1 MARMR
6 RRRVTSE
13 SDDNR
18 RVFLGLAL
26 WALALILNAAA
37 GANTGDESEA
47 YCFNAGARNAWDCD
61 LVEQSGGPLM
71 LEYHTLK
78 VVLPDAQDG
87 AVLDRVL
94 PIERIGEFPLPS
106 GETVVF
112 LGRFRD
118 SMKAF
123 RVVEKCQ
130 QAHAGE
136 CSRFSP
142 EVVRIGGRGK
152 ETAQDTE
159 VKVAALDLQAK
170 TSGDLVNMRVVS
182 LDLPE
187 GSMDNSGINSSIEKR
202 QPDGLIQLPRTTKHV
217 LWVDLNE
224 GNLYVLERDGDQ
236 YRLRES
242 MSVSIGKLGFGK
254 VRKGDQKTPVGVYR
268 LMSRLSDE
276 RLDDFYGN
284 GAFTLNYP
292 NALDR
297 IRERTGSGIWLHGLP
312 KGKDHRPLQDSDG
325 CVVLSN
331 AMIDGLGKY
340 IDLQRT
346 PIVLDD
352 RMKWIDVAGKEA
364 LGQELTQTIE
374 AWRQAWS
381 ALDNDTYLGYYASDF
396 TDFKKDLAAWKKYKR
411 RIHRNKSFVKV
422 HVSEL
427 SLLAYPGERDTV
439 IARFYQRYKS
449 NNYRESGWKEQ
460 LWRKEESG
468 QWRIVYER
476 G

>member
-1 MARMR
+1 M
-6 RRRVTSE
+6 
-13 SDDNR
+13 NR
-18 RVFLGLAL
+18 KSPVFLGLFLWVSAL
-26 WALALILNAAA
+26 MLNAATSA
-37 GANTGDESEA
+37 SPSDEREA
-47 YCFNAGARNAWDCD
+47 YCFNAGVQNAWDCD
-61 LVEQSGGPLM
+61 LAEQSDGPVTT
-71 LEYHTLK
+71 EYHTLK
-78 VVLPDAQDG
+78 VVLSDVQDG
-87 AVLDRVL
+87 TVLERVL

-130 QAHAGE
+130 QTHAGE
-136 CSRFSP
+136 CSRFAP
-142 EVVRIGGRGK
+142 EVVRIGGRAK
-152 ETAQDTE
+152 PEDAKDSE
-159 VKVAALDLQAK
+159 VQVAALDLQAK
-170 TSGDLVNMRVVS
+170 TSGDLVNVRVAS
-182 LDLPE
+182 LDLSDKSLDSAIDGTMEARRPE
-187 GSMDNSGINSSIEKR
+187 G
-202 QPDGLIQLPRTTKHV
+202 LIRLPKTTKHV

-224 GNLYVLERDGDQ
+224 GNLYVLERDDDARF
-236 YRLRES
+236 RLKES
-242 MSVSIGKLGFGK
+242 MSVSIGKRGYGK

-268 LMSRLSDE
+268 LMSHLSDSQ
-276 RLDDFYGN
+276 LDDFYGN

-325 CVVLSN
+325 CVILSN
-331 AMIDGLGKY
+331 TMVEGLGDY

-352 RMKWIDVAGKEA
+352 RMKWVGVAENETQ
-364 LGQELTQTIE
+364 GQELAQTIE

-381 ALDNDTYLGYYASDF
+381 ALDNDAYLAYYASDF
-396 TDFKKDLAAWKKYKR
+396 TDRKKDLAAWKRYKR
-411 RIHRNKSFVKV
+411 RIHKNKSFVKV
-422 HVSEL
+422 GVSEL
-427 SLLAYPGERDTV
+427 SLLAYPGEQNMV
-439 IARFYQRYKS
+439 VARFYQHYKS
-449 NNYRESGWKEQ
+449 SNFRESGWKEQ
-460 LWRKEESG
+460 LWRKEDSG